1 MAGIN
6 VQDVLRGVSIEKP
19 LRQQKESFH
28 IPGVPEK
35 VTPSMLANTLL
46 CCGVK
51 SPCETCSVKC
61 RYGREWLQLKKD
73 GKVPEKLLR
82 WEAARKT
89 RVIRTKMYEPDVMAD
104 LLKKKA
110 ELLQDDELLAA
121 ALVIEQLVDRTNHQK
136 EKLEKAAQLRRSER
150 MEARR
155 QLRDDLVVLSAY
167 TGFRL
172 VPLKAERRVEKIFA
186 DILGEKVDVA
196 NIDEE
201 THAVIREKLRFAV
214 GKIIARGFGLL
225 EKEDLL

>member
-1 MAGIN
+1 MSGIN

-19 LRQQKESFH
+19 LRQQEKSFH

-61 RYGREWLQLKKD
+61 RYGREWLQLKKE

-121 ALVIEQLVDRTNHQK
+121 ALVVEQLVDRIDRQK
-136 EKLEKAAQLRRSER
+136 EKMEKASQMRKAERRD
-150 MEARR
+150 ARR
-155 QLRDDLVVLSAY
+155 QLRDDLVLLTAY

-172 VPLKAERRVEKIFA
+172 VPLKAERRVEKIFS
-186 DILGEKVDVA
+186 DILGEKVASVH
-196 NIDEE
+196 IDEDD
-201 THAVIREKLRFAV
+201 HDIVREKLRFAV
-214 GKIIARGFGLL
+214 GEIIARGFGLL